1 MEGARFG
8 DRPLA
13 APSRLRVL
21 SAARLE
27 LAALAF
33 ATVGALATVIIA
45 LMVVRTGYANVPFWD
60 QWGYVQ
66 DGALWSHPLK
76 HHNEHQILAARVF
89 YTVDAWLGGR
99 QLFNIASTL
108 VIQLGSAAGLTLLAR
123 AAGAV
128 GRRTPLAFLLALC
141 FTFSAS
147 QYENFIWGF
156 QVQFALVYAALVA
169 GAAFSVLY
177 DRTERPQWLVLALA
191 SGLVSACS
199 MANGL
204 LAAPLLCVLLFMLGR
219 RRAALAMLGVAAVG
233 VALYMVGPFT
243 PVPSG
248 APMDLGQRIAKGI
261 PFGLAYL
268 GAPFAWILQDWMPRA
283 LSGPDPDVWPV
294 AQIDG
299 VLVAVVLLLGLV
311 AAVRG
316 PRAGRAGRLGLGAV
330 ILFGLLSAMAATY
343 GRTPFGP
350 QGALAVRYGTCVMTV
365 VAASLL
371 SIWTALAER
380 RPAGRAAPA
389 LIAAAAALLMVY
401 GFASREA
408 LRPATNLRLARE
420 GAMLALVAGAPDT
433 SLLQMVTYAPQSAI
447 ADAQDLRRHRRSVFA
462 EPWAQAMGQP
472 LSVAA
477 PKGVGGTCEGIV
489 NASAAGEDALH
500 GMVWAPPAQRPTRA
514 LLLTDAEGKVVGVGR
529 VRAQL
534 KDVMDGGLRHKHQ
547 PVDWLGVVGPD
558 GQGRAL
564 TAYLLVDG
572 GRRACRIGAVA
583 ASAPLAAIVTEPT
596 ARTPLELVST
606 EQSGVFT
613 PSGANPEPG
622 PAPAGA
628 RFYGSWAGADAN
640 TGRLVLR
647 YRLPQGA
654 AAVVTPVVAGPAT
667 DGQSLVFR
675 LAPSGKVIG
684 MADLSNATRWSWRRL
699 ALPPE
704 AAGQTLE
711 VEAQDRGAGWGQWV
725 AVGQTYAEGASN

>member
-8 DRPLA
+8 DQPLA
-13 APSRLRVL
+13 APVRFRAL
-21 SAARLE
+21 SASRVE
-27 LAALAF
+27 LAALVLA
-33 ATVGALATVIIA
+33 AVGALATLVITA
-45 LMVVRTGYANVPFWD
+45 MVVRTGYVDVPFWD

-89 YTVDAWLGGR
+89 YTLDAWLGGR
-99 QLFNIASTL
+99 QIFNIASTL
-108 VIQLGSAAGLTLLAR
+108 AIQLGSACALTLLAR

-128 GRRTPLAFLLALC
+128 GRRTLLAFLVALC

-177 DRTERPQWLVLALA
+177 DRTEQPQWLVLALA

-204 LAAPLLCVLLFMLGR
+204 LAAPLLSGLLFMLGR
-219 RRAALAMLGVAAVG
+219 RRAALAMLGAAVVG
-233 VALYMVGPFT
+233 VVLYMIGPFT
-243 PVPSG
+243 PTPTG
-248 APMDLGQRIAKGI
+248 APMDMGERIVKGI

-268 GAPFAWILQDWMPRA
+268 GAPFAWILQDVAPID

-299 VLVAVVLLLGLV
+299 VLVAVVLLLGLI

-316 PRAGRAGRLGLGAV
+316 PKVGRPARLGLGAV
-330 ILFGLLSAMAATY
+330 ILFGLVSAMATTY

-350 QGALAVRYGTCVMTV
+350 QGALAVRYGTCVMTMT
-365 VAASLL
+365 AASLL
-371 SIWTALAER
+371 SIWTAVGQG
-380 RPAGRAAPA
+380 RPGGRAAPA
-389 LIAAAAALLMVY
+389 LIAAAAAGLVVF

-420 GAMLALVAGAPDT
+420 GGMLALAAGASDIG
-433 SLLQMVTYAPQSAI
+433 LLQMVTYAPQSAV

-462 EPWAQAMGQP
+462 EPWAQAMGAP
-472 LSVAA
+472 LTAAA
-477 PKGVGGTCEGIV
+477 PEGIGGTCQGTLAAPAEGE
-489 NASAAGEDALH
+489 AAFRGT
-500 GMVWAPPAQRPTRA
+500 VWAPPTQHPTRVI
-514 LLLTDAEGKVVGVGR
+514 LLADAAGQVVGVGR

-534 KDVMDGGLRHKHQ
+534 KDVMAGGMRHSRQ

-558 GQGRAL
+558 GQGRAFS
-564 TAYLLVDG
+564 AYLLVDG
-572 GRRACRIGAVA
+572 GRRACRIA
-583 ASAPLAAIVTEPT
+583 ATPVSAALATSVPEP
-596 ARTPLELVST
+596 ANRTPLELVWT
-606 EQSGVFT
+606 EHSGVFA

-622 PAPAGA
+622 PAPGGGSY
-628 RFYGSWAGADAN
+628 YGSWAGADAN
-640 TGRLVLR
+640 TGELVLR
-647 YRLPQGA
+647 YRLAPGA
-654 AAVVTPVVAGPAT
+654 TSVVMPVVTGPVT

-684 MADLSNATRWSWRRL
+684 VADLSNATRWSWRRL

-711 VEAQDRGAGWGQWV
+711 VEAQDRGSGWGQWI
-725 AVGQTYAEGASN
+725 AVGQAYAEGAPN